1 MKRAELALRK
11 ELALTRLRIAR
22 TEIALARSQ
31 KPDSLATV
39 NSAVELLSTIVAGRP
54 FGKWTKYLKLALGV
68 VQLGLKVRR
77 IA

>member
-1 MKRAELALRK
+1 VKRAELALRK

-39 NSAVELLSTIVAGRP
+39 SSAVELLSTIVAGRR
-54 FGKWTKYLKLALGV
+54 FGRWTKYLRLALSV
-68 VQLGLKVRR
+68 VQTGLKVRR
-77 IA
+77 LA